1 MTCAV
6 NFPLFQ
12 LTCLILTKRNSDQIL
27 GSKQYYLLLWFFAFW
42 VIWLFFQSS
51 VFSVLWIWY
60 KESLWYYFLL
70 YLFSASCDLSSSM
83 LGLKRTPTTSLH
95 LVAHSGRVGVFSL
108 EPILNVLVL
117 RPSLS
122 QRRNPIWLRSMM
134 PSRVLIWIKIFRDK
148 SQIETQPWWLGGRAL
163 AS

>member
-1 MTCAV
+1 MKFGPNIRLKTV
-6 NFPLFQ
+6 LFA
-12 LTCLILTKRNSDQIL
+12 LMIFC
-27 GSKQYYLLLWFFAFW
+27 FW
-42 VIWLFFQSS
+42 GRLVIIYFL
-51 VFSVLWIWY
+51 VLWIWY